1 MVFCLGGYG
10 SLQPCCLSG
19 NTESVIHRT
28 RSCINVS
35 CPSVGYVHYTVAMF
49 TSFSPSS
56 DVHSRTDEIKYS
68 CILDTDSNY
77 ELYSSSL
84 SVLTFIPV
92 WEFHS
97 DKTELRI
104 MQLDSQLLGYVGN
117 LWGSAA
123 SVSES
128 QILEYYNQRNC
139 EITDSSESAVMNQW
153 EDKYWIKE
161 IKYGFIIK

>member
-1 MVFCLGGYG
+1 M
-10 SLQPCCLSG
+10 S
-19 NTESVIHRT
+19 
-28 RSCINVS
+28 
-35 CPSVGYVHYTVAMF
+35 YTA
-49 TSFSPSS
+49 
-56 DVHSRTDEIKYS
+56 Y
-68 CILDTDSNY
+68 
-77 ELYSSSL
+77 L

-92 WEFHS
+92 WELHS
-97 DKTELRI
+97 VKDRTTYYTAWFPV
-104 MQLDSQLLGYVGN
+104 LGYVGN

-128 QILEYYNQRNC
+128 QILEFYNQRNW